1 MEHVQGGELLVKIKQ
16 NPKIT
21 EGQARRW
28 FRELIE
34 AVEYIHKNKIVHRDL
49 KPENGNPYYAAPE
62 VITNTP
68 YEGPPADLWSC
79 GVILYA
85 MLSGT
90 LPFQASTM
98 PDLIEKIRTASFAK
112 PRLISRNAQ
121 DLLKRLLCI
130 DAQKRITAQECLVH
144 PWMTENLQPTIKTS
158 VSLNTALKDKQ
169 SFGSKDII
177 IKKYH
182 SALFYKTSFFTRI
195 FKRRVQVAPLDVPL
209 IIEEKVPKVTFG
221 KFKNLFSFTK
231 NSRQD

>member
-1 MEHVQGGELLVKIKQ
+1 
-16 NPKIT
+16 
-21 EGQARRW
+21 
-28 FRELIE
+28 
-34 AVEYIHKNKIVHRDL
+34 
-49 KPENGNPYYAAPE
+49 PYYAAPE

-130 DAQKRITAQECLVH
+130 DAQKRITAQECLV
-144 PWMTENLQPTIKTS
+144 
-158 VSLNTALKDKQ
+158 
-169 SFGSKDII
+169 
-177 IKKYH
+177 
-182 SALFYKTSFFTRI
+182 
-195 FKRRVQVAPLDVPL
+195 APLDVPL